1 MFGTISRF
9 IKFNNF
15 VTQHLNGARHLF
27 VLFCCTTQHIFEPL
41 RVFEPG
47 FNMDKYG
54 IPMFYNR
61 SGILKQTFF
70 GVATL
75 PLPFYIA
82 VIHFT
87 HSYCQN
93 LLLLSQFCSLLL
105 LSDFS
110 KKCIPTKLL
119 HL

>member
-27 VLFCCTTQHIFEPL
+27 VLFCCTTQRIFEPL

-54 IPMFYNR
+54 IPMFYNL
-61 SGILKQTFF
+61 SGILKQTF
-70 GVATL
+70 L
-75 PLPFYIA
+75 EWLLCPY
-82 VIHFT
+82 
-87 HSYCQN
+87 HST
-93 LLLLSQFCSLLL
+93 LLSFILRIAIVANQARVAKIC
-105 LSDFS
+105 
-110 KKCIPTKLL
+110 CY
-119 HL
+119 